1 MGCGLRK
8 LEDPEDSSPGKI
20 FSTLKRPQVET
31 KTEFA
36 YEYRLLDFTL
46 QASSNPE
53 VIKIKSILDIVTKV
67 EDYYLQGY
75 IVGAVHPVIQ
85 AVGQQRHLPA
95 RSLYRAVLWRTKVSP
110 RHSTAPGRQRRARL
124 VIEEFPLT
132 YEMQAHD
139 TAKELIDKVNAA
151 AKRGVRFVGFVSQHG
166 PPPEFC
172 NGTSLA
178 EETEAE
184 PMPSTRHDA
193 HENCG
198 SWHEGTL
205 SGQSSESGTEGECR
219 RESSAPQM
227 GQDGSPNFSKSR
239 TGEDNKLYAVY
250 NVFNDDSTC
259 WTYQEGLLSMKVTRK
274 GAAVCTLD
282 ADWLELTTYY
292 YKQGLSLID
301 SFVCW
306 ETPKGDYLPKSLE
319 GLFIYEESS
328 GDPGSSQ
335 KRNDAIIVE
344 QWTVIE
350 GWEIKSDYGPLLHTL
365 AEFGWLLTSVL
376 ATPVLKHDREG
387 NLATKQVVFLQRPVM
402 WNSAAQTPEGKS
414 NRPVKGES
422 KNKLTNRSIGSDTAT
437 SRSTEC
443 RPQPEECPLSVSSEC
458 WLKGERAVRYSSFT
472 GLGSS
477 DSVLR
482 ELEDGQLDPED
493 GVTQVTC
500 M

>member
-36 YEYRLLDFTL
+36 YEYILLDFTL

-53 VIKIKSILDIVTKV
+53 VIKIKSVLDIVTKV

-85 AVGQQRHLPA
+85 AVGQQKHLPA
-95 RSLYRAVLWRTKVSP
+95 RSLYRAVLWRTKLSP
-110 RHSTAPGRQRRARL
+110 KHSTAPGGQRRARL

-132 YEMQAHD
+132 YEMQAND
-139 TAKELIDKVNAA
+139 TAKELIGKVNAA
-151 AKRGVRFVGFVSQHG
+151 AQRGVRFVGFVPQHG
-166 PPPEFC
+166 PPAEFC
-172 NGTSLA
+172 NGSSLA
-178 EETEAE
+178 PTETEAE
-184 PMPSTRHDA
+184 PTPSGRRGSR
-193 HENCG
+193 ENCG
-198 SWHEGTL
+198 SWQEGTL
-205 SGQSSESGTEGECR
+205 SGQSSESGIEDEFH
-219 RESSAPQM
+219 RESNTSQM
-227 GQDGSPNFSKSR
+227 GQDGSPDFSKSR
-239 TGEDNKLYAVY
+239 TGE
-250 NVFNDDSTC
+250 
-259 WTYQEGLLSMKVTRK
+259 
-274 GAAVCTLD
+274 
-282 ADWLELTTYY
+282 
-292 YKQGLSLID
+292 
-301 SFVCW
+301 
-306 ETPKGDYLPKSLE
+306 GDYLPKSLE

-376 ATPVLKHDREG
+376 PTPVLKHDREG

-414 NRPVKGES
+414 NRPVKGDS
-422 KNKLTNRSIGSDTAT
+422 KNKLTNRSVGSDTAT
-437 SRSTEC
+437 SKPTE
-443 RPQPEECPLSVSSEC
+443 RGPPPEERPLSVSSGCGLNE
-458 WLKGERAVRYSSFT
+458 ERATRYGSVT
-472 GLGSS
+472 GLSS
-477 DSVLR
+477 NDSALR
-482 ELEDGQLDPED
+482 ELDDDGQFDPED
-493 GVTQVTC
+493 GGTQVTC